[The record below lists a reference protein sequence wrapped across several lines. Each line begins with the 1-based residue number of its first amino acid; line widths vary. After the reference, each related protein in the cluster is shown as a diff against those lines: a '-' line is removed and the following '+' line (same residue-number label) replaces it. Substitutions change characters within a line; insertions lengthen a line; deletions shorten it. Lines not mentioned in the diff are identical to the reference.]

1 MTANKYKLALEGLV
15 IEDPVKSFF
24 DYCKERENIRVKRE
38 AGENFPWS
46 DDIIFQKGRF
56 LNVFR
61 EDDKV
66 SRSILKFA
74 EPLKNDLPL
83 LIQALFF
90 GRWCNRKD
98 TLEELSYE
106 DLSDPKK
113 LKSKLVELEQWENY
127 NAYPVQDVMWNDNHF
142 SRIDTATT
150 LFYEIKNEL
159 VNIILDS
166 NQNVITATND
176 INKLFRMENDFPIF
190 MALIDIAWFRNDV
203 IPMSSEVP
211 TGIGAQPYLDRLE
224 DYLGLDSHQDVATKM
239 MSLQKEYWPKAKRE
253 FYPIDIEYQSCEC
266 RKYFSYVNGTKTF
279 EGKNLLVID

>member
-1 MTANKYKLALEGLV
+1 MTENKYKLALEGLV

-74 EPLKNDLPL
+74 EPLKDDLPL

-127 NAYPVQDVMWNDNHF
+127 NAYPVQDVMWNNNHF

-166 NQNVITATND
+166 NQNVITATDD

-239 MSLQKEYWPKAKRE
+239 MSLQKEYWPNAKRE

>member
-74 EPLKNDLPL
+74 EPLKDDLPL

-90 GRWCNRKD
+90 GRWCNRND

-113 LKSKLVELEQWENY
+113 LKSKLLELEQWENY
-127 NAYPVQDVMWNDNHF
+127 NAYPVQDVIWNNNHF

-159 VNIILDS
+159 VSIILDS

-239 MSLQKEYWPKAKRE
+239 MSLQKEYWPNAKRE

-279 EGKNLLVID
+279 EVKNLLVID

>member
-1 MTANKYKLALEGLV
+1 MTENKYKLALEGLV

-74 EPLKNDLPL
+74 EPLKDDLPL

-113 LKSKLVELEQWENY
+113 LKSKLLELEQWENY

-166 NQNVITATND
+166 NQNVITATDD

-239 MSLQKEYWPKAKRE
+239 MSLQKEYWPNAKRE

-266 RKYFSYVNGTKTF
+266 RKYFSYVNGTK
-279 EGKNLLVID
+279 LSLIHI

>member
-74 EPLKNDLPL
+74 EPLKDDLPL

-113 LKSKLVELEQWENY
+113 LKSKLLELEQWENY
-127 NAYPVQDVMWNDNHF
+127 NAYPVQDVIWNNNHF

-166 NQNVITATND
+166 NQNVITATDD

-239 MSLQKEYWPKAKRE
+239 MSLQKEYWPNAKRE

>member
-1 MTANKYKLALEGLV
+1 MTENKYKLALEGLV

-74 EPLKNDLPL
+74 EPLKDDLPL

-113 LKSKLVELEQWENY
+113 LKSKLLELEQWENY
-127 NAYPVQDVMWNDNHF
+127 NAYPVQDVMWNNNHF

-166 NQNVITATND
+166 NQNVITATDD

-239 MSLQKEYWPKAKRE
+239 MSLQKEYWPNAKRE

>member
-1 MTANKYKLALEGLV
+1 MTENKYKLALEGLV

-74 EPLKNDLPL
+74 EPLKDDLPL

-113 LKSKLVELEQWENY
+113 LKSKLLELEQWENY
-127 NAYPVQDVMWNDNHF
+127 NAYPVQDVIWNNNHF

-166 NQNVITATND
+166 NQNVITATDD

-239 MSLQKEYWPKAKRE
+239 MSLQKEYWPNAKRE

-279 EGKNLLVID
+279 EVKNLLVID

>member
-166 NQNVITATND
+166 NQNVITATDD

-239 MSLQKEYWPKAKRE
+239 MSLQKEYWPNAKRE

-279 EGKNLLVID
+279 KGKNLLVID

>member
-1 MTANKYKLALEGLV
+1 MTENKYKLALEGLV

-74 EPLKNDLPL
+74 EPLKDDLPL

-150 LFYEIKNEL
+150 LCYEIKNEL

-166 NQNVITATND
+166 NQNVITATDD

-239 MSLQKEYWPKAKRE
+239 MSLQKEYWPNAKRE

>member
-1 MTANKYKLALEGLV
+1 MTENKYKLALEGLV

-74 EPLKNDLPL
+74 EPLKDDLPL

-113 LKSKLVELEQWENY
+113 LKSKLLELEQWENY
-127 NAYPVQDVMWNDNHF
+127 NAYPVQDVIWNNNHF

-166 NQNVITATND
+166 NQNVITATDD

-239 MSLQKEYWPKAKRE
+239 MSLQKEYWPNAKRE

>member
-1 MTANKYKLALEGLV
+1 MTANKYKGALEGLV

-74 EPLKNDLPL
+74 EPLKDDLPL

-159 VNIILDS
+159 VNIILES
-166 NQNVITATND
+166 NQNVITATDD

-239 MSLQKEYWPKAKRE
+239 MSLQKEYWPNAKRE

>member
-66 SRSILKFA
+66 SKSILKFA
-74 EPLKNDLPL
+74 EPLKDDLPL

-127 NAYPVQDVMWNDNHF
+127 NAYPVQDVIWNNNHF

-239 MSLQKEYWPKAKRE
+239 MSLQKEYWPNAKRE

>member
-74 EPLKNDLPL
+74 EPLKDDLPL

-239 MSLQKEYWPKAKRE
+239 MSLQKEYWPNAKRE

>member
-1 MTANKYKLALEGLV
+1 MTANKYKGALEGLV

-166 NQNVITATND
+166 NQNVITATDD

-239 MSLQKEYWPKAKRE
+239 MSLQKEYWPNAKRE

>member
-1 MTANKYKLALEGLV
+1 MTENKYKLALEGLV

-74 EPLKNDLPL
+74 EPLKDDLPL

-166 NQNVITATND
+166 NQNVITATDD

-224 DYLGLDSHQDVATKM
+224 DYLGLDSHQDVASKM
-239 MSLQKEYWPKAKRE
+239 MSLQKEYWPNAKRE

>member
-74 EPLKNDLPL
+74 EPLKDDLPL

-127 NAYPVQDVMWNDNHF
+127 NAYPVQDVIWNNNHF

-239 MSLQKEYWPKAKRE
+239 MSLQKEYWPNAKRE

>member
-1 MTANKYKLALEGLV
+1 MTENKYKLALEGLV

-113 LKSKLVELEQWENY
+113 LKSKLLELEQWENY
-127 NAYPVQDVMWNDNHF
+127 NAYPVQDVIWNNNHF

-166 NQNVITATND
+166 NQNVITATDD

-239 MSLQKEYWPKAKRE
+239 MSLQKEYWPNAKRE

>member
-74 EPLKNDLPL
+74 EPLKDDLPL

-113 LKSKLVELEQWENY
+113 LKSKLLELEQWENY
-127 NAYPVQDVMWNDNHF
+127 NAYPVQDVIWNDNHF

-166 NQNVITATND
+166 NQNVITATDD

-239 MSLQKEYWPKAKRE
+239 MSLQKEYWPNAKRE

>member
-1 MTANKYKLALEGLV
+1 MTENKYKLALEGLV

-74 EPLKNDLPL
+74 EPLKDDLPL

-113 LKSKLVELEQWENY
+113 LKSKLLELEQWENY

-239 MSLQKEYWPKAKRE
+239 MSLQKEYWPNAKRE

>member
-1 MTANKYKLALEGLV
+1 MTENKYKLALEGLV

-74 EPLKNDLPL
+74 EPLKDDLPL

-113 LKSKLVELEQWENY
+113 LKRKLLELEQWENY
-127 NAYPVQDVMWNDNHF
+127 NAYPVQDVIWNNNHF

-239 MSLQKEYWPKAKRE
+239 MSLQKEYWPNAKRE